1 MANSE
6 LPFEPFVF
14 RPFANSLQP
23 TLSLMSDFW
32 VFGYGSLMWR
42 PGFRFGEAVTAHLAG
57 LHRALCVYS
66 WVHRGTRDRPGLV
79 LGLDR
84 GGACKGI
91 AYRVSGEERDAVI
104 AYLREREL
112 VTNVYREAW
121 RPIRLAGRR
130 DGMASALTFVVDRNH
145 EQYAGKLDRETLLA
159 HVRGRRGQSGANSEY
174 VINTVRHLRE
184 LGLHD
189 AVLEWLADRLL
200 DETKRSA

>member
-1 MANSE
+1 
-6 LPFEPFVF
+6 
-14 RPFANSLQP
+14 
-23 TLSLMSDFW
+23 MSDFW

-42 PGFRFGEAVTAHLAG
+42 PGFPFVEAVTAHLAG

-84 GGACKGI
+84 GGSCKGI
-91 AYRVSGEERDAVI
+91 AYRVSGKERDGVI

-112 VTNVYREAW
+112 VTNAYREAW
-121 RPIRLAGRR
+121 RPIRLARPR
-130 DGMASALTFVVDRNH
+130 DTAFTALTFVVDRSH
-145 EQYAGKLDRETLLA
+145 QQYAGKLGREALLE
-159 HVRGRRGQSGANSEY
+159 HVRGRHGRSGENSEY

-189 AVLEWLADRLL
+189 AVLEWLADRL
-200 DETKRSA
+200 EGEAKRPH